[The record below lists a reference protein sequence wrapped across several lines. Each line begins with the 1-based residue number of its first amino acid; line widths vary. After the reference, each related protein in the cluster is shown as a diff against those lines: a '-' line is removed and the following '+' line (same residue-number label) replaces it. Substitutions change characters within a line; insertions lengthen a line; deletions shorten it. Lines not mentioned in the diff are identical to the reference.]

1 MSVSVEGQPIDPY
14 VDKIAPGK
22 ERMRYEMRGDEVMD
36 TGATDKPQPQ
46 VGGVAQAGQVCD
58 EYEGDGR
65 GWQDAV

>member
-1 MSVSVEGQPIDPY
+1 MSESVEGRPFDPY
-14 VDKIAPGK
+14 DGEIAPGK

-46 VGGVAQAGQVCD
+46 VGGVAQAGQAWD

-65 GWQDAV
+65 GWQEAV

>member
-1 MSVSVEGQPIDPY
+1 MSVSVEGQPFDPY
-14 VDKIAPGK
+14 VDEIAPGK

-46 VGGVAQAGQVCD
+46 VGGVAQAGQVWD

>member
-1 MSVSVEGQPIDPY
+1 
-14 VDKIAPGK
+14 
-22 ERMRYEMRGDEVMD
+22 MRGEEVME